1 MVAVRFTKRGRF
13 EIILNVPYKPK
24 KRKTNGKIQTFNV
37 IGKSR
42 NIYFA
47 KSKQK
52 YPKDSERTKARPDD
66 YLQRNKE
73 TSGDTGNGLRRSSV

>member
-37 IGKSR
+37 IGKSI
-42 NIYFA
+42 NIYSA

-52 YPKDSERTKARPDD
+52 YQKDSERTKARPDD